1 MDPAILQHVALL
13 QNKKRKAEHPV
24 FCMNFVRTPQH
35 TSVLSG
41 RAWME
46 ELLTGHPKRMRDNM
60 GISQTGFQY
69 LKKLLIE
76 KGGLQRPIYR
86 FHRTAWDILS
96 ICSDIGSFYEEV
108 GGTISKKHRNNPSS
122 IPPCPPVLHLEAS
135 LHILDQVCHQL
146 YASNS
151 KIEYSWQYNPYF
163 NDCIHLEP
171 WTVLTFLFP
180 LRTIKEKSGEIEMA
194 TSTERSGYL
203 QFRYGVYRPAVWMV
217 REHSGFNIMD

>member
-1 MDPAILQHVALL
+1 L

-86 FHRTAWDILS
+86 FHRTAWDIL
-96 ICSDIGSFYEEV
+96 ICSDTGSFYEEV
-108 GGTISKKHRNNPSS
+108 GGTISKKHRNNYHHVLRCFISKPLYTSWIKSATNSTPLIRKSNIAGNTTRISTIASIWSRGRYSHSYFPS
-122 IPPCPPVLHLEAS
+122 A
-135 LHILDQVCHQL
+135 
-146 YASNS
+146 
-151 KIEYSWQYNPYF
+151 
-163 NDCIHLEP
+163 
-171 WTVLTFLFP
+171 
-180 LRTIKEKSGEIEMA
+180 R
-194 TSTERSGYL
+194 
-203 QFRYGVYRPAVWMV
+203 
-217 REHSGFNIMD
+217 